1 MSAALALVL
10 LHLAGVAA
18 MAAVGAAAW
27 ARFAQAGLAAAALPV
42 AMLAAASGG
51 LDPLARLL
59 VPLVALLGATSAI
72 AAAVA
77 PEAGRPGPARVMQAA
92 FQGVLGAVQA
102 ALLADGLLPAWG
114 AVQAAVIAAVLL
126 VAAQGSAAAI
136 AAAWRMALPSAA
148 GLALAAF
155 GTLLL
160 ALAAEG
166 DAARYLSLPALRGI
180 GAGYEPALR
189 SLGVLLLVAGYGT
202 VAGLVPLQGW
212 RADAEAEA
220 PPAMSPRLAALLP
233 IAALATMLRGLLL
246 APGAEPLLLA
256 GLGLL
261 AVLVA
266 AGAAW
271 TERDARRLLAL
282 AGTLHLGLA
291 AAGFGIG
298 APLAGLLLLG
308 GHALLQGGAGP
319 AIGWAAV
326 GAGSRAL
333 RDVGGQV
340 AARPALRAGVALAG
354 AGLVGLP
361 PFALFLGGMALLVE
375 AASRAPLLAVG
386 LGAGMVAAAL
396 GLLRA
401 GAVLCVARPQ
411 AGTEPPRAIAAIL
424 WLYLLLA
431 AIAGVFAPDALAA
444 LFADAAAVL
453 R

>member
-1 MSAALALVL
+1 MTAALALVL
-10 LHLAGVAA
+10 LHLAGAAA

-42 AMLAAASGG
+42 ALLAAASGG

-136 AAAWRMALPSAA
+136 AAAWRMALPSVA

-160 ALAAEG
+160 ALAAED
-166 DAARYLSLPALRGI
+166 DAARRLALRGV
-180 GAGYEPALR
+180 GAASDPGLR
-189 SLGVLLLVAGYGT
+189 SLGVLFLVAGYGA
-202 VAGLVPLQGW
+202 VAGLVPLQAW

-220 PPAMSPRLAALLP
+220 PPAMAPLLAVLLP
-233 IAALATMLRGLLL
+233 IAALATMLRGLPL
-246 APGAEPLLLA
+246 AAGPEPLLLA
-256 GLGLL
+256 ALGLL
-261 AVLVA
+261 AVLFA
-266 AGAAW
+266 AGALW
-271 TERDARRLLAL
+271 TGRDARRLLAF
-282 AGTLHLGLA
+282 AGVVQLGLA
-291 AAGFGIG
+291 AVGFGIG
-298 APLAGLLLLG
+298 APLAGLLLLA
-308 GHALLQGGAGP
+308 GHALLLGGAGP
-319 AIGWAAV
+319 AIGWASA

-333 RDVGGQV
+333 RDVGGQL
-340 AARPALRAGVALAG
+340 AARPALRAGVALAI
-354 AGLVGLP
+354 AGLGGLP
-361 PFALFLGGMALLVE
+361 PFAAFLGGTALLVE

-386 LGAGMVAAAL
+386 LGAGMVAAAV
-396 GLLRA
+396 GLVRA
-401 GAVLCVARPQ
+401 GAALCVAPPQ
-411 AGTEPPRAIAAIL
+411 PGAGPPRAIVAIL

-431 AIAGVFAPDALAA
+431 AIAGVFAPDAVAA